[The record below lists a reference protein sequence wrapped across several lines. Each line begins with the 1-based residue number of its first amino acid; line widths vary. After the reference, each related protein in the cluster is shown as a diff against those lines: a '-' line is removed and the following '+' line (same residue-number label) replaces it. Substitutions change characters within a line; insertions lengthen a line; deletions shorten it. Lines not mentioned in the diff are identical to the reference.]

1 MVGRVESAVETSGTS
16 EKQIN
21 KLVTLKDLNG
31 VVQVLLVD
39 DHAMVRQGLRAI
51 LESYPDLHV
60 VGEAADGRAGIEAV
74 RTLRPHVVLMDVNMP
89 VMDGIKATACIKQEY
104 PNTVVVGLSV
114 NADDNREAMTNA
126 GAVDLL
132 PKEAAVEQLHESIVR
147 GLKVPLPSNS
157 KETVIGSA

>member
-1 MVGRVESAVETSGTS
+1 MPSKVVLRF
-16 EKQIN
+16 
-21 KLVTLKDLNG
+21 KLMRCDPF
-31 VVQVLLVD
+31 
-39 DHAMVRQGLRAI
+39 LR
-51 LESYPDLHV
+51 SYPDLHV

>member
-39 DHAMVRQGLRAI
+39 DHTMVRQGLRAI

-89 VMDGIKATACIKQEY
+89 VMDGIKATACIKCISHR
-104 PNTVVVGLSV
+104 LFSV
-114 NADDNREAMTNA
+114 SRRNPSRHAY
-126 GAVDLL
+126 
-132 PKEAAVEQLHESIVR
+132 
-147 GLKVPLPSNS
+147 LPSC
-157 KETVIGSA
+157 SAC